1 MQRVQVVNKTLMI
14 KIANIIGFSFI
25 TQSSAL
31 HDQTYLLLI
40 YMSPICMSLTEIM
53 FAKVLATKFLMSIIL
68 EHNAQD
74 FSDRLSLAACFGSS
88 QELKVLSASNN
99 IVIYLCVLN
108 NLSKY

>member
-68 EHNAQD
+68 EHNAQV
-74 FSDRLSLAACFGSS
+74 SDRLSLAACFGSS

-99 IVIYLCVLN
+99 IPMCAQ
-108 NLSKY
+108 